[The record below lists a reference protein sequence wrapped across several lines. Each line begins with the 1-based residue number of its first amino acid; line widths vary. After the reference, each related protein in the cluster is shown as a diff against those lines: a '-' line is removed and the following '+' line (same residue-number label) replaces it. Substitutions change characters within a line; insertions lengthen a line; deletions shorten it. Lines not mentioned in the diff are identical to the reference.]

1 MTASRIAMPV
11 ALAILVMAP
20 ASAGAALTA
29 RTSIQTKSGVT
40 RIAVTLSSPTRL
52 SAASRPRAVS
62 VRIGSRSYK
71 LTRAGARAA
80 AVSLGTWRSAGY
92 RGTAAKR
99 LVAAQGK
106 SVKIKV
112 TTRRGTRT
120 ISAKIAAAPV
130 APTPPTAPAPAPA
143 PPAPGAQPLFA
154 KPPAEQT
161 GQPAFDGFKRYFLDS
176 RFTDCP
182 PGWPACAV
190 EERYNHCP
198 DGSWEYHR
206 LTPTSGSDINA
217 YGSYQVTGA
226 AYHVDGSWAV
236 EYVVTTSAQSF
247 YSWRV
252 AADGTVTG
260 GYWAPGS
267 APPPAPPSQQ
277 LGPLRW
283 QQPARCGQ

>member
-1 MTASRIAMPV
+1 MTPRRVVLPA
-11 ALAILVMAP
+11 ALAILVAAP
-20 ASAGAALTA
+20 APAGAAFTA
-29 RTSIQTKSGVT
+29 RPSIKTAGGVT
-40 RIAVTLSSPTRL
+40 RIVVTLTSPARL
-52 SAASRPRAVS
+52 SAAARPRAVS

-80 AVSLGTWRSAGY
+80 AVSQGTWRSAGY
-92 RGTAAKR
+92 RGAAAQR

-106 SVKIKV
+106 SVKVKV
-112 TTRRGTRT
+112 VTRRGTRT
-120 ISAKIAAAPV
+120 ITTKLAAPPAPPSP
-130 APTPPTAPAPAPA
+130 APTPPV
-143 PPAPGAQPLFA
+143 PAPGPQPLFA
-154 KPPAEQT
+154 KPPAEQS
-161 GQPAFDGFKRYFLDS
+161 GQPAYDGFKQYFLNS

-182 PGWPACAV
+182 GGWPACAV
-190 EERYNHCP
+190 EERYNNCP
-198 DGSWEYHR
+198 DGAWEYHR

-217 YGSYQVTGA
+217 YGTYTVTGA

-236 EYVVTTSAQSF
+236 EYVVNTSAQSF

-260 GYWAPGS
+260 GYWAPGT

>member
-1 MTASRIAMPV
+1 MTPRRLVLPA
-11 ALAILVMAP
+11 ALAILAIVP
-20 ASAGAALTA
+20 ASAGAAFTA
-29 RTSIQTKSGVT
+29 RASIQTKSGVT
-40 RIAVTLSSPTRL
+40 RIVVALSSPARV
-52 SAASRPRAVS
+52 SAAGRPRAVS
-62 VRIGSRSYK
+62 VRIGTRSYK
-71 LTRAGARAA
+71 LTLAGARAA
-80 AVSLGTWRSAGY
+80 AVSQGTWRSAGY
-92 RGTAAKR
+92 RGTSAQR

-106 SVKIKV
+106 SVKVKV
-112 TTRRGTRT
+112 VTRRGTRT
-120 ISAKIAAAPV
+120 ITTKVPAALAPPIP
-130 APTPPTAPAPAPA
+130 APTPPAPAPA
-143 PPAPGAQPLFA
+143 PGPQPLFA

-161 GQPAFDGFKRYFLDS
+161 GQPAYDGFKQYFLNS

-182 PGWPACAV
+182 AGWPACAV

-217 YGSYQVTGA
+217 YGTYTVTGA

-247 YSWRV
+247 YSWRI

-260 GYWAPGS
+260 AYWAPGS
-267 APPPAPPSQQ
+267 APPPAPASQQ

-283 QQPARCGQ
+283 QQPARCG

>member
-1 MTASRIAMPV
+1 M
-11 ALAILVMAP
+11 
-20 ASAGAALTA
+20 
-29 RTSIQTKSGVT
+29 
-40 RIAVTLSSPTRL
+40 
-52 SAASRPRAVS
+52 
-62 VRIGSRSYK
+62 RIGSRSYK

-92 RGTAAKR
+92 RGAAGQR
-99 LVAAQGK
+99 LVAAQGR
-106 SVKIKV
+106 SVKV
-112 TTRRGTRT
+112 RVLTRNGTRT
-120 ISAKIAAAPV
+120 ISARIPAAPTAPAAPA
-130 APTPPTAPAPAPA
+130 APTVPAPAPAPA
-143 PPAPGAQPLFA
+143 GPQPLFD
-154 KPPAEQT
+154 KPPGELS
-161 GQPAFDGFKRYFLDS
+161 GQPAFDGFKKYFLDS

-190 EERYNHCP
+190 EERYNNCP

-217 YGSYQVTGA
+217 YGSYVVTGA

-236 EYVVTTSAQSF
+236 EYRVTSGAESF
-247 YSWRV
+247 YSWSV

-260 GYWAPGS
+260 LYWAPGS
-267 APPPAPPSQQ
+267 YPPAPASQQ

>member
-1 MTASRIAMPV
+1 MTPRRLALPA
-11 ALAILVMAP
+11 ALAILAVVP
-20 ASAGAALTA
+20 ASAGAAFTA

-40 RIAVTLSSPTRL
+40 RIVVALSSPSRL
-52 SAASRPRAVS
+52 SAAGRPRGVS
-62 VRIGSRSYK
+62 VRIGTRSYK

-80 AVSLGTWRSAGY
+80 TVAQGTWRSAGY
-92 RGTAAKR
+92 RGAAAAR

-106 SVKIKV
+106 SVKVKV
-112 TTRRGTRT
+112 LTRRGTRT
-120 ISAKIAAAPV
+120 ITTKIPAALTQPIP
-130 APTPPTAPAPAPA
+130 APTPPAPGPAPAPG
-143 PPAPGAQPLFA
+143 PQPLFA
-154 KPPAEQT
+154 KPPAEQS
-161 GQPAFDGFKRYFLDS
+161 GQPAYDGFKQYFLNS

-182 PGWPACAV
+182 AGWPACAV

-217 YGSYQVTGA
+217 YGAYTVTGA

-236 EYVVTTSAQSF
+236 EYTVTSGGF
-247 YSWRV
+247 YSWAV

-260 GYWAPGS
+260 LYWVPGNR
-267 APPPAPPSQQ
+267 PPSPADQR

-283 QQPARCGQ
+283 QQPARCG